1 MNRMTTRP
9 VTFRHPFTI
18 MGIDGWQPAGL
29 YIIEMEDELL
39 QGVSFPVWRRVH
51 TAIRL
56 PQHPG
61 ASIMEQVAV
70 IDSGELDAA
79 LVADTAAG

>member
-1 MNRMTTRP
+1 MNRTTTRS

-18 MGIDGWQPAGL
+18 TGIDGWQPAGA

-39 QGVSFPVWRRVH
+39 QGISFPAWRRVH

-61 ASIMEQVAV
+61 ASKAEQVAV
-70 IDSGELDAA
+70 IGSGELDAA
-79 LVADTAAG
+79 LAGDAAAG

>member
-1 MNRMTTRP
+1 MNRMTTRA

-18 MGIDGWQPAGL
+18 RGIEGWQPAGR

-39 QGVSFPVWRRVH
+39 QALSFPAWRRVH

-56 PQHPG
+56 PRRPG
-61 ASIMEQVAV
+61 ASMMEQVAV
-70 IDSGELDAA
+70 MDPAEVEAA
-79 LVADTAAG
+79 LVGDIAAG